1 MSRSKI
7 LYRFTFALGFLLILK
22 TIAAVLA
29 NFPDYFPPNFHSDFL
44 FGRDSYFFGWYRWA
58 FYIHILTGP
67 FTLMAG
73 LVLLSKGL
81 RNRFSHWHRRLGRV
95 QVATILLLLTPS
107 GLAMSWHAATGP
119 IAACGF
125 AVLAL
130 ITAACATLGWQ
141 AAVHRR
147 FNTHRQWM
155 LRCYVLLC
163 SAVVLRVIGG
173 VSDVYGIEWTY
184 PYAAWV
190 SWLVPLAIL
199 EVVTSDPK
207 ILTRSASE

>member
-1 MSRSKI
+1 MASNLASIVK
-7 LYRFTFALGFLLILK
+7 LLACLLILK
-22 TIAAVLA
+22 TIVAVLE
-29 NFPDYFPPNFHSDFL
+29 NFPDYFPPNFRSDFL
-44 FGRDSYFFGWYRWA
+44 LGREGYFFSWYQWA
-58 FYIHILTGP
+58 FYVHILTGP

-73 LVLLSKGL
+73 LVLLSEGL
-81 RNRFSHWHRRLGRV
+81 RNRFPKWHRRLGRV

-107 GLAMSWHAATGP
+107 GLAMAWYAATGP
-119 IAACGF
+119 IAAGGF
-125 AVLAL
+125 AVLAV
-130 ITAACATLGWQ
+130 ITAVCAALGWQ

-147 FNTHRQWM
+147 FKAHRQGM

-184 PYAAWV
+184 PIAAWV

-199 EVVTSDPK
+199 E
-207 ILTRSASE
+207 ILLNESPSTPRQAM